1 MFLRRQRQTEESGPY
16 WRQRGWQLSAGF
28 LALVVVVGAVVALTS
43 GGDGSAEAAAPT
55 PGPLSGALTKDGR
68 PVGCHTDD
76 SAGDAL
82 PKAAPKDVTWRTI
95 GVTRVPV
102 SATAGPTQTKG
113 TPWWCF
119 SHTAM
124 GAVVAAH
131 VITAQTS
138 EPGWQTVVKEQLV
151 AGSGRDMFEF
161 TREISGDSA
170 SRGVDKSMIASYA
183 GFSVLSCTRTAASV
197 SLLMRNQQGFMSTS
211 INLRWEKGDWKI
223 LPADSGSLFSKPQSV
238 QNTNDYLVWGS

>member
-43 GGDGSAEAAAPT
+43 GGDGRAEAAPS

-102 SATAGPTQTKG
+102 SATAGPTQTTG

-170 SRGVDKSMIASYA
+170 SQGVDKSMIASYA

-197 SLLMRNQQGFMSTS
+197 SLLMRNQQGFMSTT

>member
-1 MFLRRQRQTEESGPY
+1 MFLRRQRQTEESEPY
-16 WRQRGWQLSAGF
+16 WQQRSWQLSAGF
-28 LALVVVVGAVVALTS
+28 LALVVVVGGAVALTS
-43 GGDGSAEAAAPT
+43 GGDGRAEAAPSA
-55 PGPLSGALTKDGR
+55 GPLSGALTEDGR
-68 PVGCHTDD
+68 PKGCHTDD

-82 PKAAPKDVTWRTI
+82 PKAAPKDIAWRMI

-102 SATAGPTQTKG
+102 SATAGPTHAKG

-124 GAVVAAH
+124 GAVMAAH
-131 VITAQTS
+131 IITAQTS
-138 EPGWQTVVKEQLV
+138 EPGWRTVVKEQLV

-161 TREISGDSA
+161 TRRISGESDST
-170 SRGVDKSMIASYA
+170 GVDRSMVASYT
-183 GFSVLSCTRTAASV
+183 GFSVSSCTRTAASV
-197 SLLMRNQQGFMSTS
+197 SLLMRSQQGFLSTT

-223 LPADSGSLFSKPQSV
+223 VPLDSGSLFSSPQSV